1 VIVDPHRGAS
11 LPTRLRTL
19 VLEDERPARNYL
31 VELIEAT
38 QLAEIVG
45 AVASIDEARAI
56 IDVLSVDVVF
66 VDVQLSCGEN
76 GLDFVR
82 SFTRT
87 PEGPATGHG
96 PRGAPPPLF
105 VLATAFNRHAQQ
117 AFDLGVVDYILKPF
131 TEKRVEEC
139 IRRLVGR
146 RPATGPPRA

>member
-1 VIVDPHRGAS
+1 VAVPRGDS
-11 LPTRLRTL
+11 PKPRLRTL

-56 IDVLSVDVVF
+56 IDGRLVDVVF
-66 VDVQLSCGEN
+66 VDVQLSRGEN
-76 GLDFVR
+76 GLDFIR
-82 SFTRT
+82 SFTGT
-87 PEGPATGHG
+87 PEGPANGHE
-96 PRGAPPPLF
+96 PRGAPPLF
-105 VLATAFNRHAQQ
+105 VLATAFDRHAQQ
-117 AFDLGVVDYILKPF
+117 AFDLGVVDYLLKPF

-146 RPATGPPRA
+146 R